1 MKIVSDKVLWH
12 EPEEIDVAIIGGGLT
27 GFLSAYLLSKAGK
40 RVVIVEKNT
49 IDSGATKYT
58 TAFITQAIDTDYADL
73 IDDLGKDKAKLIAD
87 SHKEAIDLIEKIVSD
102 EKIDCAFMRV
112 SNYAYANA
120 EKDFE
125 EDLRDEQDALRAVG
139 IRTELGNKN
148 LGFIHKG
155 YLEFKNQAKFDVHAF
170 IQALAKILR
179 DRGVMIYEHEEVMN
193 LHVEDESI
201 LVETS
206 QRIIRASYVIA
217 ATYEPFHQP
226 LRVFFKKA
234 LYVSYVMQVEI
245 PHGIIPVGM
254 YEDTEDPYHYFRID
268 EQRGKDIMTIG
279 GEDHRN
285 DIPVKSEKNFK
296 ALEDYLKCIIPHV
309 KYKKKSRWSGP
320 ILEPVDGLAYIGA
333 LQDKK
338 IMYAFGFSGNGMTY
352 AAISAQIFTDAV
364 MKRKNR
370 FAELYRADRIPSLKL
385 LATKGRDYG
394 RELIHGAVRNTL
406 KK

>member
-1 MKIVSDKVLWH
+1 
-12 EPEEIDVAIIGGGLT
+12 
-27 GFLSAYLLSKAGK
+27 
-40 RVVIVEKNT
+40 
-49 IDSGATKYT
+49 
-58 TAFITQAIDTDYADL
+58 
-73 IDDLGKDKAKLIAD
+73 
-87 SHKEAIDLIEKIVSD
+87 
-102 EKIDCAFMRV
+102 
-112 SNYAYANA
+112 
-120 EKDFE
+120 
-125 EDLRDEQDALRAVG
+125 
-139 IRTELGNKN
+139 
-148 LGFIHKG
+148 
-155 YLEFKNQAKFDVHAF
+155 
-170 IQALAKILR
+170 
-179 DRGVMIYEHEEVMN
+179 
-193 LHVEDESI
+193 
-201 LVETS
+201 
-206 QRIIRASYVIA
+206 
-217 ATYEPFHQP
+217 
-226 LRVFFKKA
+226 
-234 LYVSYVMQVEI
+234 
-245 PHGIIPVGM
+245 
-254 YEDTEDPYHYFRID
+254 
-268 EQRGKDIMTIG
+268 MTIG